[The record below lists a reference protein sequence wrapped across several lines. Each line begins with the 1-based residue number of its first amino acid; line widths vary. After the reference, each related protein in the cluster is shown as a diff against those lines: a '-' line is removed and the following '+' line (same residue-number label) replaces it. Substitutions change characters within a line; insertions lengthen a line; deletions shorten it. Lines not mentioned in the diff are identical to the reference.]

1 MFVFALFFWN
11 ESEEEG
17 GVFYYDFYHDEVFAR
32 RVAWHWHFEGYWTF
46 LVELD
51 FSWAI
56 APAARRA
63 A

>member
-1 MFVFALFFWN
+1 MFVYALFFWN
-11 ESEEEG
+11 ESEEA
-17 GVFYYDFYHDEVFAR
+17 YYDFYTDEVFAR
-32 RVAWHWHFEGYWTF
+32 RVAWHWHFEGYWTY

>member
-1 MFVFALFFWN
+1 MFALFFWY

-17 GVFYYDFYHDEVFAR
+17 GALYFDFYHTEVFAR
-32 RVAWHWHFEGYWTF
+32 RVALHWHTEGYWTY

-51 FSWAI
+51 LSWAI